1 MSGFTF
7 TPNTPVSGAYSINSP
22 GTLVVNKISCRE
34 LITDS
39 INSVNVS
46 ASSMSTESILST
58 EGNFAN
64 VVADH
69 ILSNTALITSV
80 IETAVAR
87 ITNAII
93 SPTIDNINDSIT
105 ALELIAGTG
114 DGAEELDNVKSNV
127 AILQGLSDGNFTNI
141 QGIQSGISVT
151 DSNVTIGGNLQVDGV
166 SNALAMSTFKIVTE
180 DVVVVDREYI
190 HEYV

>member
-105 ALELIAGTG
+105 ALELLAGN
-114 DGAEELDNVKSNV
+114 GAEELDNVKSNV